1 MYPCHPRSFSLT
13 SFPVF
18 LAMFIAWNWI
28 GCDESGNDATNP
40 MEADSGYESE
50 ENEDEYFSDNEDNL
64 DTDEMIKR
72 FKDRAAAV
80 KKRDLP
86 PVGGEERQRFIAQA
100 QTDFQDFAIIGDSI
114 ASFEDGFLV
123 LRIDLRSGSS

>member
-1 MYPCHPRSFSLT
+1 M
-13 SFPVF
+13 
-18 LAMFIAWNWI
+18 
-28 GCDESGNDATNP
+28 
-40 MEADSGYESE
+40 MEDI
-50 ENEDEYFSDNEDNL
+50 L

-114 ASFEDGFLV
+114 ASFENGFLV
-123 LRIDLRSGSS
+123 LRIDLRSDNS

>member
-1 MYPCHPRSFSLT
+1 
-13 SFPVF
+13 
-18 LAMFIAWNWI
+18 
-28 GCDESGNDATNP
+28 
-40 MEADSGYESE
+40 MEDI
-50 ENEDEYFSDNEDNL
+50 L
-64 DTDEMIKR
+64 DTDEMNKR

-114 ASFEDGFLV
+114 ASFENGFLV
-123 LRIDLRSGSS
+123 LRIDLRSDNS

>member
-1 MYPCHPRSFSLT
+1 
-13 SFPVF
+13 
-18 LAMFIAWNWI
+18 
-28 GCDESGNDATNP
+28 
-40 MEADSGYESE
+40 MEDI
-50 ENEDEYFSDNEDNL
+50 L

-114 ASFEDGFLV
+114 ASFENGFLV
-123 LRIDLRSGSS
+123 LRIDLRSDKS

>member
-1 MYPCHPRSFSLT
+1 
-13 SFPVF
+13 
-18 LAMFIAWNWI
+18 
-28 GCDESGNDATNP
+28 
-40 MEADSGYESE
+40 MEDI
-50 ENEDEYFSDNEDNL
+50 L

-86 PVGGEERQRFIAQA
+86 PVGGEERKRFIAQA

-114 ASFEDGFLV
+114 ASFENGFLV
-123 LRIDLRSGSS
+123 LRIDLRSENS

>member
-1 MYPCHPRSFSLT
+1 
-13 SFPVF
+13 
-18 LAMFIAWNWI
+18 
-28 GCDESGNDATNP
+28 
-40 MEADSGYESE
+40 MEDI
-50 ENEDEYFSDNEDNL
+50 L

-86 PVGGEERQRFIAQA
+86 PVGGEERQRFIAQV

-114 ASFEDGFLV
+114 ASFENGFLV
-123 LRIDLRSGSS
+123 LRIDLRSDNS

>member
-1 MYPCHPRSFSLT
+1 
-13 SFPVF
+13 
-18 LAMFIAWNWI
+18 
-28 GCDESGNDATNP
+28 
-40 MEADSGYESE
+40 MEDI
-50 ENEDEYFSDNEDNL
+50 L

-100 QTDFQDFAIIGDSI
+100 QNDFQDFAMIGDSI
-114 ASFEDGFLV
+114 ASFENGFLV
-123 LRIDLRSGSS
+123 LRIDLRSDKS

>member
-1 MYPCHPRSFSLT
+1 M
-13 SFPVF
+13 
-18 LAMFIAWNWI
+18 
-28 GCDESGNDATNP
+28 
-40 MEADSGYESE
+40 
-50 ENEDEYFSDNEDNL
+50 EDNL

-86 PVGGEERQRFIAQA
+86 PVGGEERQRFIVQA

-123 LRIDLRSGSS
+123 LRIDLRSDNS

>member
-1 MYPCHPRSFSLT
+1 
-13 SFPVF
+13 
-18 LAMFIAWNWI
+18 
-28 GCDESGNDATNP
+28 
-40 MEADSGYESE
+40 MEDI
-50 ENEDEYFSDNEDNL
+50 L

-114 ASFEDGFLV
+114 ASFENGFLV
-123 LRIDLRSGSS
+123 HRIDLRSENS

>member
-1 MYPCHPRSFSLT
+1 
-13 SFPVF
+13 
-18 LAMFIAWNWI
+18 
-28 GCDESGNDATNP
+28 
-40 MEADSGYESE
+40 MEDILY
-50 ENEDEYFSDNEDNL
+50 
-64 DTDEMIKR
+64 TDEIIKR

-114 ASFEDGFLV
+114 ASFENGFLV
-123 LRIDLRSGSS
+123 LRIDLRSDNS

>member
-1 MYPCHPRSFSLT
+1 
-13 SFPVF
+13 
-18 LAMFIAWNWI
+18 
-28 GCDESGNDATNP
+28 
-40 MEADSGYESE
+40 MEDI
-50 ENEDEYFSDNEDNL
+50 L
-64 DTDEMIKR
+64 DTNEMIKR

-114 ASFEDGFLV
+114 ASFENGFLV
-123 LRIDLRSGSS
+123 LRIDLRSDNSQERNDGK

>member
-1 MYPCHPRSFSLT
+1 
-13 SFPVF
+13 
-18 LAMFIAWNWI
+18 
-28 GCDESGNDATNP
+28 
-40 MEADSGYESE
+40 MEDI
-50 ENEDEYFSDNEDNL
+50 L

-114 ASFEDGFLV
+114 ASFENGFLI
-123 LRIDLRSGSS
+123 LRIDLRSDKS

>member
-1 MYPCHPRSFSLT
+1 
-13 SFPVF
+13 
-18 LAMFIAWNWI
+18 
-28 GCDESGNDATNP
+28 
-40 MEADSGYESE
+40 MEDI
-50 ENEDEYFSDNEDNL
+50 L
-64 DTDEMIKR
+64 DTVEMIKR

-114 ASFEDGFLV
+114 ASFENGFLV
-123 LRIDLRSGSS
+123 LRIDLRSDNS

>member
-1 MYPCHPRSFSLT
+1 M
-13 SFPVF
+13 
-18 LAMFIAWNWI
+18 
-28 GCDESGNDATNP
+28 
-40 MEADSGYESE
+40 MEDI
-50 ENEDEYFSDNEDNL
+50 L

-114 ASFEDGFLV
+114 ASFENGFLV
-123 LRIDLRSGSS
+123 LRTDLRSDNS

>member
-1 MYPCHPRSFSLT
+1 MQD
-13 SFPVF
+13 
-18 LAMFIAWNWI
+18 I
-28 GCDESGNDATNP
+28 
-40 MEADSGYESE
+40 
-50 ENEDEYFSDNEDNL
+50 L

-114 ASFEDGFLV
+114 ASFENGFLV
-123 LRIDLRSGSS
+123 LRIDLRSDNS

>member
-1 MYPCHPRSFSLT
+1 
-13 SFPVF
+13 
-18 LAMFIAWNWI
+18 
-28 GCDESGNDATNP
+28 
-40 MEADSGYESE
+40 MEDI
-50 ENEDEYFSDNEDNL
+50 L

-72 FKDRAAAV
+72 CKDRAAAV

-114 ASFEDGFLV
+114 ASFENGFLV
-123 LRIDLRSGSS
+123 LRIDLRSDNS

>member
-1 MYPCHPRSFSLT
+1 
-13 SFPVF
+13 
-18 LAMFIAWNWI
+18 
-28 GCDESGNDATNP
+28 
-40 MEADSGYESE
+40 MEDI
-50 ENEDEYFSDNEDNL
+50 L

-114 ASFEDGFLV
+114 ASFENGFLI
-123 LRIDLRSGSS
+123 LH

>member
-1 MYPCHPRSFSLT
+1 M
-13 SFPVF
+13 
-18 LAMFIAWNWI
+18 M
-28 GCDESGNDATNP
+28 
-40 MEADSGYESE
+40 
-50 ENEDEYFSDNEDNL
+50 EDNL
-64 DTDEMIKR
+64 DIDSMIKR

-114 ASFEDGFLV
+114 ASFENGFLV
-123 LRIDLRSGSS
+123 LRIDLRSDNS

>member
-1 MYPCHPRSFSLT
+1 MEDI
-13 SFPVF
+13 
-18 LAMFIAWNWI
+18 LA
-28 GCDESGNDATNP
+28 
-40 MEADSGYESE
+40 
-50 ENEDEYFSDNEDNL
+50 
-64 DTDEMIKR
+64 TDEMIKR

-114 ASFEDGFLV
+114 ASFENGFLV
-123 LRIDLRSGSS
+123 LRIDLRSDNS

>member
-1 MYPCHPRSFSLT
+1 
-13 SFPVF
+13 
-18 LAMFIAWNWI
+18 
-28 GCDESGNDATNP
+28 
-40 MEADSGYESE
+40 MEDI
-50 ENEDEYFSDNEDNL
+50 L

-72 FKDRAAAV
+72 FQDRAAAV

-100 QTDFQDFAIIGDSI
+100 QIDFQDFAIIGDSI

-123 LRIDLRSGSS
+123 LRIDLRSENS

>member
-1 MYPCHPRSFSLT
+1 
-13 SFPVF
+13 
-18 LAMFIAWNWI
+18 
-28 GCDESGNDATNP
+28 
-40 MEADSGYESE
+40 MED
-50 ENEDEYFSDNEDNL
+50 FL

-114 ASFEDGFLV
+114 ASFENGFLV
-123 LRIDLRSGSS
+123 LRIDLRSDKS

>member
-1 MYPCHPRSFSLT
+1 
-13 SFPVF
+13 
-18 LAMFIAWNWI
+18 
-28 GCDESGNDATNP
+28 
-40 MEADSGYESE
+40 MEDK
-50 ENEDEYFSDNEDNL
+50 L

-114 ASFEDGFLV
+114 ASFENGFLV
-123 LRIDLRSGSS
+123 LRIDLRSDNS

>member
-1 MYPCHPRSFSLT
+1 M
-13 SFPVF
+13 
-18 LAMFIAWNWI
+18 
-28 GCDESGNDATNP
+28 
-40 MEADSGYESE
+40 
-50 ENEDEYFSDNEDNL
+50 EDNL

-114 ASFEDGFLV
+114 ASFENGFLV
-123 LRIDLRSGSS
+123 LRIDLRSDNS

>member
-1 MYPCHPRSFSLT
+1 M
-13 SFPVF
+13 
-18 LAMFIAWNWI
+18 
-28 GCDESGNDATNP
+28 
-40 MEADSGYESE
+40 
-50 ENEDEYFSDNEDNL
+50 EDNL
-64 DTDEMIKR
+64 DMDAMIKR

-100 QTDFQDFAIIGDSI
+100 QTDFQDFAIIGDST

-123 LRIDLRSGSS
+123 LRIDLRSDNS

>member
-1 MYPCHPRSFSLT
+1 
-13 SFPVF
+13 
-18 LAMFIAWNWI
+18 
-28 GCDESGNDATNP
+28 
-40 MEADSGYESE
+40 MEDI
-50 ENEDEYFSDNEDNL
+50 L

-100 QTDFQDFAIIGDSI
+100 QTDFQDLAIIGDSI

-123 LRIDLRSGSS
+123 LRIDLRSDNS

>member
-1 MYPCHPRSFSLT
+1 M
-13 SFPVF
+13 
-18 LAMFIAWNWI
+18 
-28 GCDESGNDATNP
+28 
-40 MEADSGYESE
+40 
-50 ENEDEYFSDNEDNL
+50 EDNL

-100 QTDFQDFAIIGDSI
+100 QNDFQDFAIIGDSI
-114 ASFEDGFLV
+114 ASFENGFLV
-123 LRIDLRSGSS
+123 LRIDLRSDNS

>member
-1 MYPCHPRSFSLT
+1 
-13 SFPVF
+13 
-18 LAMFIAWNWI
+18 
-28 GCDESGNDATNP
+28 
-40 MEADSGYESE
+40 ME
-50 ENEDEYFSDNEDNL
+50 NIL

-72 FKDRAAAV
+72 FKNRAAAV

-123 LRIDLRSGSS
+123 LRIDLRSDNS

>member
-1 MYPCHPRSFSLT
+1 M
-13 SFPVF
+13 
-18 LAMFIAWNWI
+18 
-28 GCDESGNDATNP
+28 
-40 MEADSGYESE
+40 
-50 ENEDEYFSDNEDNL
+50 L

-114 ASFEDGFLV
+114 ASFENGFLV
-123 LRIDLRSGSS
+123 LRIDLRSDNS

>member
-1 MYPCHPRSFSLT
+1 
-13 SFPVF
+13 
-18 LAMFIAWNWI
+18 
-28 GCDESGNDATNP
+28 
-40 MEADSGYESE
+40 MEDI
-50 ENEDEYFSDNEDNL
+50 L

-86 PVGGEERQRFIAQA
+86 PVGGEELQRFIAQA

-114 ASFEDGFLV
+114 ASFENGFLV
-123 LRIDLRSGSS
+123 LRIDLRSDNS

>member
-1 MYPCHPRSFSLT
+1 
-13 SFPVF
+13 
-18 LAMFIAWNWI
+18 
-28 GCDESGNDATNP
+28 
-40 MEADSGYESE
+40 MEDI
-50 ENEDEYFSDNEDNL
+50 L

-114 ASFEDGFLV
+114 ASYEDGFLV
-123 LRIDLRSGSS
+123 LRIDLRSDNS